1 MDITH
6 TQPCTFT
13 SARQI
18 NHHQG
23 GYIDRYTTVSI
34 NCSTLP
40 GSFSLCVNDKNT
52 AYTLSWTAV
61 TGLLEIVGGCI
72 SLSRNGATVASV
84 DIWPGKFPSSFAG
97 GLEIPFTT
105 FHASF
110 DLAISLEMGNKQ
122 DEQAKDIQTLAA
134 RSSAIVV
141 NRSPNNVCF
150 DFPRTSQQLWSNE
163 DNLRKLSTYYASLL
177 SSDFAEGS
185 TTSQLVPISS
195 SLVDYTYEDSDAET
209 DGLEV
214 GPKVKSKKGEKPGE
228 HEEQDQNKESIDSAP
243 FKTVPVVDTAYT
255 TYFAVLVWIATGY
268 IRFAPLR
275 SKFTSDARGAE
286 QARAAEIDKMLFSHS
301 DLQLPPP
308 ASPKSV
314 YRLAHLLELPE
325 LLQLAFDNYKSQISA
340 ANVAYELY
348 SDVSCS
354 YEAIRDVALEFAVAH
369 WKEVGGAEGTREMER
384 RAYAEELPKAATRTS
399 MLLARKLMAE
409 YGGM

>member
-1 MDITH
+1 MSITY
-6 TQPCTFT
+6 TQPCTFNLSPT
-13 SARQI
+13 NSLLGHDNNWYR
-18 NHHQG
+18 
-23 GYIDRYTTVSI
+23 RYLAVPIT
-34 NCSTLP
+34 CSTLP
-40 GSFSLCVNDKNT
+40 GNFSLRVNADKT

-61 TGLLEIVGGCI
+61 KHPLEIVGGCV
-72 SLSRNGATVASV
+72 SLSSNGAALASV
-84 DIWPGKFPSSFAG
+84 DIWAGKFPSSSAG

-105 FHASF
+105 FQTSL
-110 DLAISLEMGNKQ
+110 DLAISLETGTKQ
-122 DEQAKDIQTLAA
+122 NEQAKDNQTLAA
-134 RSSAIVV
+134 RSAAIVV
-141 NRSPNNVCF
+141 HRSPNDVCF
-150 DFPRTSQQLWSNE
+150 EFPRTSQQLWSNE

-185 TTSQLVPISS
+185 TSSQLVPISS
-195 SLVDYTYEDSDAET
+195 SLDDYTYEDSDAET

-214 GPKVKSKKGEKPGE
+214 GSKVKSKKSEKPAQPE
-228 HEEQDQNKESIDSAP
+228 DQDQDKEVDGAP
-243 FKTVPVVDTAYT
+243 FKRITVVDTAYT

-275 SKFTSDARGAE
+275 SKFMSDAKGAE
-286 QARAAEIDKMLFSHS
+286 QARAAEIDKISTHGDS
-301 DLQLPPP
+301 QLPPP
-308 ASPKSV
+308 TSPKSV

-325 LLQLAFDNYKSQISA
+325 LLQLALDNYKSQISA

-369 WKEVGGAEGTREMER
+369 WKEVGEAEGTREMER

-399 MLLARKLMAE
+399 MLLARKLMVK